1 VSPLAFFGGLTVL
14 AVLGALCAERPRL
27 GGALTVTLFG
37 SLAVWMAC
45 EGAVAAT
52 IYCVVYG
59 CLFGFLARMS
69 FTMSQP
75 STPNATK
82 E

>member
-1 VSPLAFFGGLTVL
+1 MVA
-14 AVLGALCAERPRL
+14 AVRLDL
-27 GGALTVTLFG
+27 GGVDAALVVAVTALFG

-59 CLFGFLARMS
+59 CQFGFLARVS

>member
-1 VSPLAFFGGLTVL
+1 MSSLVFFSGLIILVIL
-14 AVLGALCAERPRL
+14 AVLCTERPRL
-27 GGALTVTLFG
+27 GGALTVALFG
-37 SLAVWMAC
+37 SLAAWMAC

-69 FTMSQP
+69 FTTSQP